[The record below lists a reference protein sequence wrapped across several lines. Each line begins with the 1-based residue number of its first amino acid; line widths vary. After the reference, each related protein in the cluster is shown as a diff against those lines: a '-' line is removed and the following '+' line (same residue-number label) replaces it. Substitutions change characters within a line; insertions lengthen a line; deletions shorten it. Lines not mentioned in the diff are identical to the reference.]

1 MWDYLTGNS
10 YNPLWVNLLGM
21 EFRCRLGTTS
31 GEIIE
36 GVYVAQDEAALRR
49 ELEDKGLH
57 VLSLR
62 PRLGIAG
69 LSFGT
74 KTRKIARHE
83 FLVFNQELATLL
95 KAGMPL
101 VQSLDILRARMS
113 NPAFKSVLDDVYE
126 KVRGGT
132 ALSDAFIAHGDL
144 FPSVYT
150 ASLMA
155 GERSGNLDAVLRRF
169 VAYTKTID
177 TVRSK
182 TISAMIYPVILILLA
197 AVLVG
202 IIVIKVVPTF
212 AEFYSSFDAELPL
225 STRVIVGISD
235 VVRAQFYLILA
246 VLAGAGLAFYAWI
259 KQPGRGAQFDRILLK
274 LPLVGPSVHKF
285 TTSQMARTL
294 ATLLGGG
301 IPLVNALEIA
311 SRSTGN
317 RYMGKELELVAVRV
331 REGQGFAT
339 TMLERKTVPDV
350 AIKMIE
356 VGESTGALTEMLNS
370 LAEFYDE
377 EIDTEVARFVTLVEP
392 AMLVFMG
399 VVIAGIVLAL
409 YLPLFQLTSVIGNR

>member
-1 MWDYLTGNS
+1 
-10 YNPLWVNLLGM
+10 M
-21 EFRCRLGTTS
+21 EFRCRLGTTT

-36 GVYVAQDEAALRR
+36 GVYVAQSEAALRR

-62 PRLGIAG
+62 PRLGFGSI
-69 LSFGT
+69 SFS
-74 KTRKIARHE
+74 KRRKITRHE

-101 VQSLDILRARMS
+101 VQSLDILRTRLT
-113 NPAFKSVLDDVYE
+113 NPLFKQVLDDVHE

-132 ALSDAFIAHGDL
+132 ALSDAFAAHGEL
-144 FPSVYT
+144 FPNVYT

-169 VAYTKTID
+169 VAYSKTVD
-177 TVRSK
+177 AVRTK
-182 TISAMIYPVILILLA
+182 TISAMMYPVVLVALA
-197 AVLVG
+197 FLLVG
-202 IIVIKVVPTF
+202 IIVVKVVPTF
-212 AEFYSSFDAELPL
+212 AEFYDSFDAPLPL

-235 VVRAQFYLILA
+235 FFIAQFWLIVIA
-246 VLAGAGLAFYAWI
+246 VVGGIAGFMTWMR
-259 KQPGRGAQFDRILLK
+259 QPGRGQDFDRFLLK
-274 LPLVGPSVHKF
+274 LPLIGASFQKF
-285 TTSQMARTL
+285 STSQLARTL

-301 IPLVNALEIA
+301 IPLVNSLEIA
-311 SRSTGN
+311 ARSTGN
-317 RYMGKELELVAVRV
+317 RHMGAELEVVAIRV
-331 REGQGFAT
+331 REGQGFAAT
-339 TMLERKTVPDV
+339 LLERKTVPDV

-370 LAEFYDE
+370 LADFYDE
-377 EIDTEVARFVTLVEP
+377 EIETEVARFVTLIEP

-399 VVIAGIVLAL
+399 VVIAGIVLSL

>member
-1 MWDYLTGNS
+1 
-10 YNPLWVNLLGM
+10 M

-36 GVYVAQDEAALRR
+36 GVYVAQSEAALRR

-57 VLSLR
+57 VLSVK
-62 PRLGIAG
+62 PRLGIG
-69 LSFGT
+69 SLSFGGGSRSI
-74 KTRKIARHE
+74 KRHE

-101 VQSLDILRARMS
+101 VQSLDILRTRMT
-113 NPAFKSVLDDVYE
+113 NPLFKSVLDDVYE

-132 ALSDAFIAHGDL
+132 ALSDAFMAHGDL

-169 VAYTKTID
+169 VAYSKTID

-182 TISAMIYPVILILLA
+182 SISAMIYPIILVALA
-197 AVLVG
+197 VVLVG

-212 AEFYSSFDAELPL
+212 ADFYAGFDAELPM
-225 STRVIVGISD
+225 STRVIVAISD
-235 VVRAQFYLILA
+235 FFRAQFWLIA
-246 VLAGAGLAFYAWI
+246 IVIAGAVAGFFAWI
-259 KQPGRGAQFDRILLK
+259 KQPGRGAQFDRLLLQ
-274 LPLVGPSVHKF
+274 LPVVGNSFHKF
-285 TTSQMARTL
+285 STSQMARTL

-311 SRSTGN
+311 ARSTGN
-317 RYMGKELELVAVRV
+317 RHMGQQLEVVAARV
-331 REGQGFAT
+331 REGQSFAGT
-339 TMLERKTVPDV
+339 LLERQTVPDV

-370 LAEFYDE
+370 LADFYDE
-377 EIDTEVARFVTLVEP
+377 EIDTEVSRFVTLIEP

-399 VVIAGIVLAL
+399 LVISGIVLAL
-409 YLPLFQLTSVIGNR
+409 YLPLFQLTSVIGQ